1 MYIVSIY
8 ICISKC
14 TYMYVLCV
22 HIDKHWKHTKNQSR
36 LEVKASADA
45 RIKAIQ
51 VEPGV
56 PCRARF
62 MGPVVAI
69 VFSMGK
75 RGVKTMGK
83 TMMNIPVLLKIH
95 GFDLYP
101 NIWEFIYHEK
111 SMSFFGTLICFK
123 GGFSF
128 DHRTWRLNQPRF
140 GFNRPTCR
148 PNQSKLEDYIN
159 HIETT
164 NIWIFFLMCFYEVD
178 SDWVCLVRC
187 GMSQDCKTIKSSIVK
202 SFKSLGMH
210 GS

>member
-1 MYIVSIY
+1 MYYVCILINIGNTPRTNLASKSRPVPTPVS
-8 ICISKC
+8 KP
-14 TYMYVLCV
+14 
-22 HIDKHWKHTKNQSR
+22 SR
-36 LEVKASADA
+36 LSRV
-45 RIKAIQ
+45 
-51 VEPGV
+51 
-56 PCRARF
+56 CRARF

-159 HIETT
+159 HIETM
-164 NIWIFFLMCFYEVD
+164 NIWIFF
-178 SDWVCLVRC
+178 
-187 GMSQDCKTIKSSIVK
+187 
-202 SFKSLGMH
+202 
-210 GS
+210 